1 MGGIRNVGVIEED
14 MHQDLRP
21 GMAAMLGLNHMV
33 LEWRGGSL
41 DCKA

>member
-1 MGGIRNVGVIEED
+1 MGGVKTGIKEED
-14 MHQDLRP
+14 PPQDLNT
-21 GMAAMLGLNHMV
+21 GVAAMLGLNHMV